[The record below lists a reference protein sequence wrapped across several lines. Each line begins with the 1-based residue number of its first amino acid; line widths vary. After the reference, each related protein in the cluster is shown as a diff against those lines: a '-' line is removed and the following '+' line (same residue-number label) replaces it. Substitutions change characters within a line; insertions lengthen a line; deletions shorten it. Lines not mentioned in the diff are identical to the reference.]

1 MEHYLCYHNLAA
13 CWQMFNNYLWKM
25 YVCVCMCDKRC
36 EEHFS
41 QIIIKYI
48 LFIMVDC
55 IELIE
60 SHGMPHR
67 FGPHSC
73 ICSQPRVSINEWVEP
88 SWILVTTF
96 AFVNEYCRSETLKT
110 YVGSSF
116 DHLWHVTLL
125 NQMCFQILE
134 E

>member
-1 MEHYLCYHNLAA
+1 
-13 CWQMFNNYLWKM
+13 M
-25 YVCVCMCDKRC
+25 YVCACMCDKRC
-36 EEHFS
+36 EAHFS

-60 SHGMPHR
+60 SHGMPHW
-67 FGPHSC
+67 FWPNSC
-73 ICSQPRVSINEWVEP
+73 ICSQPRVSINEWVDP

-116 DHLWHVTLL
+116 DHLWRMLLCWIRCVFKYWKNSSLIFCPIYSVMAIHVK
-125 NQMCFQILE
+125 NI
-134 E
+134 